1 MRGTELSHHEWDFD
15 KPPLSDEQTRYCFDY
30 ELSRITQSGPWRKG
44 IHEFRGNGSKLTL
57 LSNDKLY
64 INYFEAAKKYES
76 EYQGGELNWP
86 RLFYSLW
93 PEWPDKPFL
102 SVDET
107 ERTSRIKKWES
118 LFDNTVLPLEVFPVN
133 KLIEEDRL
141 IRSLKKTS
149 NSEIECLSVLAK
161 QLLTNNSIIRKELSK
176 NDSSDISS
184 IIRDPL
190 FDLVAFKIDR
200 WEKDNELVE
209 RFREWLVSRKRVSK
223 LKKKRGPD
231 FRKKLKALG
240 CWRLINSGFKAVE
253 AIQYTHLNSAS
264 KFPIYATEAKFS
276 RAKKY
281 AEREFCIGLAKLPNK
296 RNL

>member
-1 MRGTELSHHEWDFD
+1 
-15 KPPLSDEQTRYCFDY
+15 
-30 ELSRITQSGPWRKG
+30 
-44 IHEFRGNGSKLTL
+44 

-102 SVDET
+102 SVDEA

-141 IRSLKKTS
+141 IRSLKESS
-149 NSEIECLSVLAK
+149 NSEVEWLSILSK
-161 QLLTNNSIIRKELSK
+161 QLLTANNSIIRKELSK
-176 NDSSDISS
+176 NDSSDISP
-184 IIRDPL
+184 IIRDPS
-190 FDLVAFKIDR
+190 FDLVTFKIDR
-200 WEKDNELVE
+200 WEKDNELVD
-209 RFREWLVSRKRVSK
+209 RFRKWLASWKKVSK
-223 LKKKRGPD
+223 SKKRQGPD
-231 FRKKLKALG
+231 FRKKLKSLG

-253 AIQYTHLNSAS
+253 ALHYTRVNSAS
-264 KFPIYATEAKFS
+264 KYPIYETQAKFS

-281 AEREFCIGLAKLPNK
+281 AEREFCIGLAKLPNN